1 MFVKSCILFSF
12 SNKSKE
18 IFYRVIY
25 SIHVFVIHT
34 LYYAC
39 CGIRN
44 RTASGGGSDKYMGFG
59 IEN

>member
-1 MFVKSCILFSF
+1 MKSCILFSF
-12 SNKSKE
+12 LNRSKE

-25 SIHVFVIHT
+25 SIHVFFVIHT

-39 CGIRN
+39 GIRN
-44 RTASGGGSDKYMGFG
+44 RTASVGGSGKYMGFG